1 MKQWPVILDPQASI
15 DLDEIYVWVARHA
28 DEAVAN
34 RFTQRLLTF
43 CDRLRM
49 APKRGVVRDDFRS
62 GALLIGFERSVS
74 VAFVVTEDEVR
85 ILRLLSRG
93 RQFDSR

>member
-1 MKQWPVILDPQASI
+1 MKQRPVILDPQASI
-15 DLDEIYVWVARHA
+15 VLDEIYVWVARHA
-28 DEAVAN
+28 DEAVAD

-62 GALLIGFERSVS
+62 GARLIGFERSVS